1 MRNRRLSD
9 LKRRAVQQTIQGGMD
24 LISKRVY
31 QAQPSKAELRA
42 MVPAYDEAMVKRI
55 EPNVKGKKPTSKG
68 K

>member
-1 MRNRRLSD
+1 
-9 LKRRAVQQTIQGGMD
+9 MD
-24 LISKRVY
+24 LISKRLY

-55 EPNVKGKKPTSKG
+55 KPNVKGKKPISKD